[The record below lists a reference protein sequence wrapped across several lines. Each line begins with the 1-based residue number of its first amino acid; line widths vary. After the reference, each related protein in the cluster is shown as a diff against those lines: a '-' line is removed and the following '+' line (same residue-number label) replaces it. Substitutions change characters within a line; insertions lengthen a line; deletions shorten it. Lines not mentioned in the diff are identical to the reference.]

1 MAWSTGLDSYI
12 HVFYSVVN
20 DLITYNYTLLAPV
33 MQDFI
38 NNILDTITYACY
50 NVFKLRLHAK
60 ARTLTI

>member
-1 MAWSTGLDSYI
+1 MAWLGRFITGI
-12 HVFYSVVN
+12 VTVVN
-20 DLITYNYTLLAPV
+20 DLFTYNYTLFTPV